1 MAKHKV
7 VLEYDDVTTEL
18 KDNYGN
24 FVVSWGLD
32 ESHFLKELKE
42 QSTSNTQEDIKGLVS
57 SGISVDDIIK
67 LKNAGLL

>member
-1 MAKHKV
+1 MAKRKV

-18 KDNYGN
+18 KDRDGN
-24 FVVSWGLD
+24 FVALWGLD
-32 ESHFLKELKE
+32 QGHFLEEKPVA
-42 QSTSNTQEDIKGLVS
+42 NTQEDIKGLVS

>member
-1 MAKHKV
+1 MTKHKV

-32 ESHFLKELKE
+32 QSHFLEE

>member
-1 MAKHKV
+1 MAKRKV

-18 KDNYGN
+18 KDKDGN
-24 FVVSWGLD
+24 FVAIWVLD
-32 ESHFLKELKE
+32 QSHFLEE

>member
-1 MAKHKV
+1 MAKRKV

-24 FVVSWGLD
+24 SAGFWGLD
-32 ESHFLKELKE
+32 ESHFLEE
-42 QSTSNTQEDIKGLVS
+42 QSTSNTQDDIKGLVS